1 MAVTIATASVSA
13 AIALKPGESVAFSG
27 VKTGTTTLVPKM
39 SADGTNYFPIASP
52 TDITTTVSFTDT
64 FGWIELTAPT
74 KSPTTRD
81 HYLFRLENTSGAGS
95 WSVEGVPA

>member
-39 SADGTNYFPIASP
+39 SADGTNYFPRP
-52 TDITTTVSFTDT
+52 
-64 FGWIELTAPT
+64 
-74 KSPTTRD
+74 D
-81 HYLFRLENTSGAGS
+81 HDALERG
-95 WSVEGVPA
+95 